1 MKKKNVNEKI
11 SVELGIDISENN
23 EKSKNEIVS
32 QKDLNYKQ
40 DFEQDYKSV
49 RANLKDIIDQGNGA
63 IEGIINV
70 ASETESPRA
79 YEVAAQM
86 IKTIAEA
93 NKDLLGL
100 HKQIKEIKKEENVQ
114 NYSQTNNAIYVGST
128 KELQAL
134 VNQSRS
140 AIKSI
145 TNDTVVDVETE
156 TDG

>member
-11 SVELGIDISENN
+11 SDELGIDISENN